1 MSTMAR
7 LTAVDTSTAGDQGR
21 RTALAVVDASR
32 CEYCGSAH
40 AAGPSRSCGTLRH
53 LLVPCLAATAQ
64 SFAFTSHAPLVPL
77 MIADTGLSPTE
88 AGLLTTAVFAAN
100 GALSI
105 SLGGLT
111 DRIGPK
117 RVQALAMVL
126 LVLASVG
133 LALAPSLGLMLVS
146 RALAGV
152 SLATVFI
159 AGGGYISTVW
169 TGPDRF
175 LAQGLHGGA
184 LQLGIGLA
192 VLVLPGLG
200 ARYGWRA
207 AVVVSALVVLAA
219 LAVWQWGAR
228 PTPPPPAR
236 PPLRVV
242 LGNPT
247 IWRLGLV
254 HGSTFGLAIVVA
266 AWVATY
272 LVREFALP
280 LATAGVLGSVGLVV
294 GAVGRPLGGVVVAR
308 GLVAP
313 RSLILATLGT
323 AVVALGLVAW
333 PARPLP
339 VAVAGIVLLGVA
351 AALAYAPVVA
361 LAAVAAP
368 DAPGAALGLMGLVAT
383 PGVIVG
389 APLVGALLTASGDF
403 TAPWLAL
410 AVLPAATLVACAPLT
425 RRDARQTRPSDT

>member
-1 MSTMAR
+1 MMAR
-7 LTAVDTSTAGDQGR
+7 KTFLIDHSRPGQGQHYTDEPPR
-21 RTALAVVDASR
+21 MAS
-32 CEYCGSAH
+32 S
-40 AAGPSRSCGTLRH
+40 GTPRH

-64 SFAFTSHAPLVPL
+64 SFAFTNHAPLVPL
-77 MIADTGLSPTE
+77 MIADSGLSPTE
-88 AGLLTTAVFAAN
+88 AGLLTTAVFVAN
-100 GALSI
+100 GALSV
-105 SLGGLT
+105 SVGGLT

-117 RVQALAMVL
+117 RVQALAMAL
-126 LVLASVG
+126 LFLACVG
-133 LALAPSLGLMLVS
+133 LALAPSLGPMLVS

-152 SLATVFI
+152 SLATVFV

-169 TGPDRF
+169 TGPHQF

-236 PPLRVV
+236 PPLRLV
-242 LGNPT
+242 LRNLT
-247 IWRLGLV
+247 IWRLGMV
-254 HGSTFGLAIVVA
+254 HGSTFGLAIVLG

-272 LVREFALP
+272 LVREFALS

-308 GLVAP
+308 GLAAP
-313 RSLILATLGT
+313 PSLILATLGT
-323 AVVALGLVAW
+323 AVVALGLLAW

-339 VAVAGIVLLGVA
+339 VALTGIVLLGVA

-361 LAAVAAP
+361 LAAAAAP
-368 DAPGAALGLMGLVAT
+368 DAPGAALGLIGLVAT

-389 APLVGALLTASGDF
+389 APLVGALLTESGDF
-403 TAPWLAL
+403 TSPWLAL
-410 AVLPAATLVACAPLT
+410 AALPAATLVVCAPL
-425 RRDARQTRPSDT
+425 RRRGYSRRRSTL